1 MKRITTILI
10 SACML
15 LFFSSCEKDELEPIN
30 TIPDADIPAFTA
42 WLDSEGFVPGLSQGE
57 MIQKM
62 ETYTQNGESVAN
74 QLTGVHYDGYYGGG
88 YAASGEGFGF
98 RNDFQASE
106 NGKTADYTNSFYTRV
121 PLDGLALPCGIEFED
136 TLRDVLDKLSISA
149 DPSVSFTADEGSDT
163 VMTLYRDERYTLVFK
178 NFLLSKEPIEVD
190 IPYELIFTEN
200 YTFTRESGR
209 ESNVTRTAKLTF
221 TPEDKVLHEFSV
233 EVYENY
239 KLTKAS

>member
-10 SACML
+10 STCML
-15 LFFSSCEKDELEPIN
+15 LSFASCEKDELEPIN
-30 TIPDADIPAFTA
+30 TIPDADIPAFTE

-74 QLTGVHYDGYYGGG
+74 QALGLHYDGYNGGG
-88 YAASGEGFGF
+88 YAARGDKFSF
-98 RNDFQASE
+98 RNDYKASDD
-106 NGKTADYTNSFYTRV
+106 NKTADYNNSFSTQV
-121 PLDGLALPCGIEFED
+121 SLDGLTLPFGIEFED
-136 TLRDVLDKLSISA
+136 TLRDVLNKLSISTDFSA
-149 DPSVSFTADEGSDT
+149 SFTADEGSDT

-209 ESNVTRTAKLTF
+209 EANVTRTVKLTF

>member
-74 QLTGVHYDGYYGGG
+74 QLTGLHYDGYNGGG

-106 NGKTADYTNSFYTRV
+106 NGKTADYTNSFYTKV
-121 PLDGLALPCGIEFED
+121 PLDGLHLPCGIGFED
-136 TLRDVLDKLSISA
+136 TLHDVLDKLDINS
-149 DPSVSFTADEGSDT
+149 DPSANFTADEGADT
-163 VMTLYRDERYTLVFK
+163 VMTLYRDDRYTLIFK
-178 NFLLSKEPIEVD
+178 NWYLSKEPIEVD

-209 ESNVTRTAKLTF
+209 ESNVTRTIKLTF
-221 TPEDKVLHEFSV
+221 KPEEKTVYDFSV
-233 EVYENY
+233 EVHENY
-239 KLTKAS
+239 KLK